1 MCEPNA
7 YVLKDGE
14 EELLLESVNF
24 FEDRQGRIRLVDLF
38 GEERNI
44 DAEIQ
49 TISLV
54 DHKIILRPA

>member
-24 FEDRQGRIRLVDLF
+24 FEDRQGRIRLVNLF
-38 GEERNI
+38 GEECNI
-44 DAEIQ
+44 NADIQ

-54 DHKIILRPA
+54 DHKILLRPA

>member
-1 MCEPNA
+1 MCESNA

-24 FEDRQGRIRLVDLF
+24 FENRQGQIRLVNLF
-38 GEERNI
+38 GEERSIN
-44 DAEIQ
+44 AHIQ

-54 DHKIILRPA
+54 DHKIILRPF